1 MITPAK
7 RERGRPS
14 IAESGMTTQL
24 KKALTLKSQ
33 GLSWRECSEAI
44 GVTYKTLRLWVK
56 NSNEAIEYLEER
68 EEENLE
74 NLNQGY
80 SILMGFA
87 PEAAE
92 RLIEL
97 IRNPKTKDYVRKD
110 AIRDYFQIIEK
121 GIVDKKQA
129 EMMQEMMKKLHA
141 LEGGRVLDI

>member
-1 MITPAK
+1 
-7 RERGRPS
+7 
-14 IAESGMTTQL
+14 
-24 KKALTLKSQ
+24 
-33 GLSWRECSEAI
+33 
-44 GVTYKTLRLWVK
+44 
-56 NSNEAIEYLEER
+56 
-68 EEENLE
+68 
-74 NLNQGY
+74 
-80 SILMGFA
+80 MGFA

-129 EMMQEMMKKLHA
+129 EMMQEIMEKLNA

>member
-1 MITPAK
+1 MK
-7 RERGRPS
+7 
-14 IAESGMTTQL
+14 
-24 KKALTLKSQ
+24 
-33 GLSWRECSEAI
+33 
-44 GVTYKTLRLWVK
+44 VT
-56 NSNEAIEYLEER
+56 

-74 NLNQGY
+74 SLNQGY

-121 GIVDKKQA
+121 GVTEKRQA
-129 EMMQEMMKKLHA
+129 EMMQEMMEKLHA

>member
-1 MITPAK
+1 
-7 RERGRPS
+7 
-14 IAESGMTTQL
+14 
-24 KKALTLKSQ
+24 
-33 GLSWRECSEAI
+33 
-44 GVTYKTLRLWVK
+44 
-56 NSNEAIEYLEER
+56 
-68 EEENLE
+68 
-74 NLNQGY
+74 
-80 SILMGFA
+80 MGFA

-129 EMMQEMMKKLHA
+129 EMMQEMMEKLHA